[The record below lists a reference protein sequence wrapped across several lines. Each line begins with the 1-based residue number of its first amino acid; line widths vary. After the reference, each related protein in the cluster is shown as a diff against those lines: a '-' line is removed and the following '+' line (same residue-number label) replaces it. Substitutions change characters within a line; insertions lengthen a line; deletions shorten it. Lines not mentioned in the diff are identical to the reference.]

1 MNDPASAA
9 GLATGETANSYKRDF
24 WIKENQKHVPAHYR
38 LQKAARILNRAA
50 AGREC
55 DLLDVGC
62 GPATLMRLL
71 QKNIHYYGIDI
82 AIHDPAPY
90 LIETD
95 FLENPIGFDGQ
106 RFDIISAQGVFEYMG
121 SAQSR
126 KFSEIARLL
135 KEHGKFVL
143 SYTNFGHHDK
153 YVFEAFSN
161 VQPIGDFRQSLG
173 RYFTID
179 RCFPAS
185 HNWHGGQPNR
195 KLIKAA
201 NMQLNANIPFISP
214 RLAVEYFFICSPR
227 SPGALAEGA

>member
-1 MNDPASAA
+1 MNDRASVA
-9 GLATGETANSYKRDF
+9 GLATGETAKFYKRDF

-55 DLLDVGC
+55 DLLDIGC
-62 GPATLMRLL
+62 GPATLMHLL

-82 AIHDPAPY
+82 AVHDPAPY

-95 FLENPIGFDGQ
+95 FLENPIGFGDQ

-126 KFSEIARLL
+126 KFSEIAQLL
-135 KEHGKFVL
+135 KEHGKFIL

-161 VQPIGDFRQSLG
+161 VQPIGDFRQSLA

-201 NMQLNANIPFISP
+201 NMHLNANIPFISP
-214 RLAVEYFFICSPR
+214 RLAVEYFFICSPAEAPG
-227 SPGALAEGA
+227 SPR